1 MNHPLQCRCGT
12 IKGYVANPD
21 AGRRAI
27 CYCKDCQAFARF
39 LRQAET
45 ILDVAGGTR
54 IVATSPDNVHFSQG
68 LDALACMSLSDRGL
82 LRWYATCCNTPIGNT
97 PRDFKVPYIGLI
109 ENCLQSV
116 APSVE
121 ESFGPTRI
129 VLNVRS
135 AKIPVK
141 SSSIRTTLGM
151 VRVMA
156 AVITARLRGAYKR
169 NPLFQQ
175 SAGAPIVAPRVLSK
189 AEREAVTNA
198 T

>member
-12 IKGYVANPD
+12 IKGYVANPG

-39 LRQAET
+39 LRQAQT

-68 LDALACMSLSDRGL
+68 LDALACVSLSNRGL
-82 LRWYATCCNTPIGNT
+82 LRWYAACCNTPIGNT

-116 APSVE
+116 TPPVE

-129 VLNVRS
+129 VLNVQS
-135 AKIPVK
+135 ATIPVK
-141 SSSIRTTLGM
+141 SSSLRTTLAM
-151 VRVMA
+151 VRLMA
-156 AVITARLRGAYKR
+156 AVIGARLRGAYKR

-175 SAGAPIVAPRVLSK
+175 STGAPVVSPRILSK
-189 AEREAVTNA
+189 AEREAVTNTA
-198 T
+198 

>member
-12 IKGYVANPD
+12 IKGYVANAD

-45 ILDVAGGTR
+45 ILDAAGGTR
-54 IVATSPDNVHFSQG
+54 IVATTADNIHFSQG
-68 LDALACMSLSDRGL
+68 LDSVACMSLSNRGL
-82 LRWYATCCNTPIGNT
+82 LRWYAGCCNTPIGNT

-109 ENCLQSV
+109 ENILQSG

-129 VLNVRS
+129 VLNVQS
-135 AKIPVK
+135 ARIPVK
-141 SSSIRTTLGM
+141 SSWVGTTLAM

-156 AVITARLRGAYKR
+156 GVITARLRGGHKR
-169 NPLFQQ
+169 NALFQQ
-175 SAGAPIVAPRVLSK
+175 STGAPVVAPRELSK
-189 AEREAVTNA
+189 AEREAVT
-198 T
+198 